1 MTDQHQQHLN
11 LRYWVTLAVW
21 LGYNLT
27 VFLVTYLTTVG
38 LFRQTGKAAA
48 WWGLLGFAAGAFW
61 AGWRRYAGGGEG
73 GARP

>member
-1 MTDQHQQHLN
+1 MTDQQHPN

-21 LGYNLT
+21 LTYNLT

-48 WWGLLGFAAGAFW
+48 WFGLLGFAAGAFW
-61 AGWRRYAGGGEG
+61 AGWRGFVMGGEG
-73 GARP
+73 SKQP